1 MSKTP
6 PLLQIKNLTR
16 ATFGPVSLDVDTGD
30 CLCIYGPS
38 GAGKSQLLRA
48 IAELDP
54 SDGDILLDGVPSP
67 NIPPAQWRT
76 QVGLLPPESCW
87 WYSTPVAHFHNG
99 VPVPLDHIGLS
110 SAILDQPVTR
120 LSSGEKQRLALM
132 RLLANR
138 PRVLLLDEP
147 TANLDPDNTRRVERV
162 ITEYRREHHAA
173 VLWVSHDRQQIE
185 RVANRYTEFRNGSVH
200 EYELESQQW
209 LR

>member
-6 PLLQIKNLTR
+6 PLLQIKDLAR
-16 ATFGPVSLDVDTGD
+16 ATFGPLSLAVDAGD

-54 SDGDILLDGVPSP
+54 SEGDILLDGIHSHD
-67 NIPPAQWRT
+67 IPPAQWRT
-76 QVGLLPPESCW
+76 QVGLLPPESSW
-87 WYSTPVAHFHNG
+87 WYDTPGAHFNNG
-99 VPVPLDHIGLS
+99 MPVPLEHIGLTR
-110 SAILDQPVTR
+110 AILDQPVAQ

-147 TANLDPDNTRRVERV
+147 TANLDPENTRRVERV
-162 ITEYRREHHAA
+162 ITEYRRAQDAA
-173 VLWVSHDRQQIE
+173 VLWVSHDQQQIE
-185 RVANRYTEFRNGSVH
+185 RVAHRYMEFRNGNVQEH
-200 EYELESQQW
+200 ELESRQW